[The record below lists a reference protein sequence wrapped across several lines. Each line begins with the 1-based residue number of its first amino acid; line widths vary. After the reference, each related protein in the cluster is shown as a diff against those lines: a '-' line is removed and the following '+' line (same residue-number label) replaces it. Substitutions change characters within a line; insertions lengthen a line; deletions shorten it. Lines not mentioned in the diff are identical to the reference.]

1 MVQALEP
8 LLQFP
13 NFKILVMK
21 RKYCYL
27 IGIFLKS
34 LFLVAQVGINNP
46 NPQAALDVIGNV
58 IVREN
63 LFLEDPGASDEIR
76 GSKLLIQK
84 TDSEIV
90 KYDLEK
96 SKYGPIN
103 YAQFI
108 FQNTNT
114 NGLYNYDTKISA
126 SEYIVTVQ
134 GFYFLIAG
142 TTNTNVTVESTV
154 DNNFIEGFQF
164 YAYIDESTKTWH
176 IKGFVNNSTFQLN
189 GVNKSI
195 DLYVNLIIFRN
206 GFIAKPLDAIIVDMG
221 DNETLTIAAPS
232 GF

>member
-1 MVQALEP
+1 MKLK
-8 LLQFP
+8 
-13 NFKILVMK
+13 NF
-21 RKYCYL
+21 Y
-27 IGIFLKS
+27 FLG
-34 LFLVAQVGINNP
+34 LFLSSAFLTAQVGINNP
-46 NPQAALDVIGNV
+46 NPQAALDVVGNV

-63 LFLEDPGASDEIR
+63 LFLENPGASNQIR
-76 GSKLLIQK
+76 GSKLLIQN

-90 KYDLEK
+90 KYDLQI

-108 FQNTNT
+108 FENTNT

-142 TTNTNVTVESTV
+142 TNNTNVTVRNTL
-154 DNNFIEGFQF
+154 NNNLIEGFQF
-164 YAYIDESTKTWH
+164 YAYIDNTTKSWH
-176 IKGFVNNSTFQLN
+176 IKGFVNNSTFQLAGN
-189 GVNKSI
+189 NSPI
-195 DLYVNLIIFRN
+195 DLYMNLIIFRN

-221 DNETLTIAAPS
+221 DAETKTIAAPN